1 MNPEVVRIGVQVDQ
15 GRVLERRF
23 VALKLAL
30 KVEGQDDADR
40 QDRDQQQVA
49 DHVTLKPGN

>member
-1 MNPEVVRIGVQVDQ
+1 MNPEVVGICVEVDQ

-23 VALKLAL
+23 VALKFSL

-49 DHVTLKPGN
+49 DHVTLKPEN